1 MKIAYL
7 ILAHTDPHQ
16 LRRLIQALSVD
27 GQVSFY
33 VHIDARQDLSNF
45 RKEVSDQS
53 NVFFLGERKKI
64 YWAGFSICEAEKLL
78 LKEALS
84 SKVEFD
90 RFVLLSG
97 LDYPLWSN
105 DKMFDYYKKHPDI
118 IYMMGYNLSK
128 VKEPS
133 KIPQRI
139 KTYHFRDLPIDNAKL
154 RHYIVGGMM
163 KLMNVLPIH
172 KKTFI
177 EDDGRQLNIY
187 GGSQWFNIPRSCA
200 EYLLKRMDNSKVC
213 RYFKTSFAPDE
224 LLVQTI
230 IFNSNFRNCAIN
242 CFEDG
247 IYPGLEKITYSHYIE
262 YKGGQKVFGLIDY
275 DKLIKSGKMFGRK
288 FQTGISDD
296 LLNRIDEY
304 RKDG

>member
-7 ILAHTDPHQ
+7 ILAHTDPYQ
-16 LRRLIQALSVD
+16 LKRLIQALSVE

-33 VHIDARQDLSNF
+33 VHIDARKDLSVF
-45 RKEVSDQS
+45 KDEVSSLS
-53 NVFFLGERKKI
+53 NVYFLRERKKI
-64 YWAGFSICEAEKLL
+64 YWAGYSICEAEKLL

-84 SKVEFD
+84 SKTEFD

-105 DKMFDYYKKHPDI
+105 DKMFAYYQAYPKAV
-118 IYMMGYNLSK
+118 YMAGYNLSK
-128 VKEPS
+128 VKEPK

-139 KTYHFRDLPIDNAKL
+139 ETYHFRDLPIDNAIL

-163 KLMNVLPIH
+163 KLMNILPFR
-172 KKTFI
+172 KRKYI
-177 EDDGRQLNIY
+177 ETEGCQLSIY

-200 EYLLKRMDNSKVC
+200 EYLLKKMDDPNIC

-230 IFNSNFRNCAIN
+230 IFNSDFKKDAII
-242 CFEDG
+242 CLDDG
-247 IYPGLEKITYSHYIE
+247 IYPGLEKTTISHYIE
-262 YKGGQKVFGLIDY
+262 YKGAQKVFSSIDY
-275 DKLIKSGKMFGRK
+275 EKLIKSGKMFGRK

-304 RKDG
+304 RQND